1 MMDSL
6 TPQEQEAFQQLSK
19 EQFSDPALEQKIIA
33 ALQENALL
41 KPSKNK
47 ADMKKVILQL
57 AAAIALLISGY
68 FLGKMGSAPPNPVAD
83 ANTYALFLYENEA
96 FQASDIEKLVTE
108 YTQWAETLGEQ
119 GKLVGAEKLAD
130 PVDWLGG
137 PDIQNQTSKLTGYFL
152 FHAKDL
158 TEAQQIAKTHPHTS
172 YGGGLELRSIEV
184 ILK

>member
-6 TPQEQEAFQQLSK
+6 TPQEQEAFEQLSQ

-33 ALQENALL
+33 ALQKKSLI

-47 ADMKKVILQL
+47 ADMKKIILQI

-68 FLGKMGSAPPNPVAD
+68 FLGKVETTPPNPMAE

-96 FQASDIEKLVTE
+96 FQASDIERLVTE
-108 YTQWAETLGEQ
+108 YTQWAQTLGEQ

-137 PDIQNQTSKLTGYFL
+137 VGIQNQTSKLTGYFL

-158 TEAQQIAKTHPHTS
+158 AEAQQIAKTHPHTN
-172 YGGGLELRSIEV
+172 YGGGLELRSIDK
-184 ILK
+184 ID